1 MAFVTVEPRG
11 RIPVWIRVALPLTSL
26 AVAAA
31 VGAILLVAIGQ
42 SPVAAYRAVLNSAF
56 GSSVG
61 LVGTLITAT
70 PLILTSLAVALAF
83 RMKVWNI
90 GGEGQLL
97 LGAVAASGVAL
108 ALGQSIPRVVAI
120 AALLLAGALGGA
132 CWAAFA
138 GVPRALF
145 GTDEVIS
152 TLMLNFIAVY
162 FVNYLIFDSR
172 SYWRDTGGA
181 GFPTGRYIPTSSQ
194 LPLVWHRLTVGFVL
208 AVAASLLVW
217 WLLRS
222 TRWGYS
228 IRVIGDSPD
237 AGRYAG
243 MNVKRMVLSVFLVSG
258 ATAGL
263 AGGILVGGSTY
274 GLQPGS
280 LAVGLGYT
288 GIVVAAVSRLN
299 PLAIVPVA
307 ILVAGLTKAATS
319 LQVLGVPSQIATLL
333 QGLALL
339 FVVAAEFFVN
349 NRVRL
354 SPRSEAALESHE

>member
-1 MAFVTVEPRG
+1 MAFITVEPRG
-11 RIPVWIRVALPLTSL
+11 RTPAWIRVALPLGSL
-26 AVAAA
+26 IVAGG
-31 VGAILLVAIGQ
+31 VGAILLVAIGH
-42 SPVAAYRAVLNSAF
+42 SPIDASRAMLDSAF
-56 GSSVG
+56 GSSIG
-61 LVGTLITAT
+61 FVGTLISAT

-97 LGAVAASGVAL
+97 IGAVAASGVAL
-108 ALGQSIPRVVAI
+108 ALGQSIPRVFAI
-120 AALLLAGALGGA
+120 TALLLAGAIAGA

-152 TLMLNFIAVY
+152 TLMLNFIAV
-162 FVNYLIFDSR
+162 FVVNYLIFDSR
-172 SYWRDTGGA
+172 SFWREKGGA
-181 GFPTGRYIPTSSQ
+181 GFPTGRYIPVSSQ
-194 LPLVWHRLTVGFVL
+194 LPLMWHRLTIGFAL
-208 AVAASLLVW
+208 AVAASLLIW
-217 WLLRS
+217 WLLRA

-228 IRVIGDSPD
+228 IRVIGDSAA

-243 MNVKRMVLSVFLVSG
+243 MNVRRMVLSVFLASG

-263 AGGILVGGSTY
+263 AGGVLVGGSTY

-299 PLAIVPVA
+299 PLAVVPVA

-319 LQVLGVPSQIATLL
+319 LQVLGIPSQIATVL

-339 FVVAAEFFVN
+339 FVVAAEFFAN
-349 NRVRL
+349 NRIRL
-354 SPRSEAALESHE
+354 ARRKIADQESS

>member
-1 MAFVTVEPRG
+1 MAFITVEPRG
-11 RIPVWIRVALPLTSL
+11 RTPGWIRVALPLGSL
-26 AVAAA
+26 IVAGG

-42 SPVAAYRAVLNSAF
+42 SPIAAYRAVLDSAF

-61 LVGTLITAT
+61 FVGTLITAT

-97 LGAVAASGVAL
+97 MGAIAASGIAL
-108 ALGQSIPRVVAI
+108 ALGQSVPRIVAI
-120 AALLLAGALGGA
+120 TALLLAGALAGA

-172 SYWRDTGGA
+172 SFWREKGGA
-181 GFPTGRYIPTSSQ
+181 GFPTGRYIPISSQ
-194 LPLVWHRLTVGFVL
+194 LPLIWHRLTVGLVL

-217 WLLRS
+217 WLLRA

-228 IRVIGDSPD
+228 IRVIGDSAE

-243 MNVKRMVLSVFLVSG
+243 MSVKRMVLSVFLASG

-307 ILVAGLTKAATS
+307 ILVAGLTRASTS

-339 FVVAAEFFVN
+339 CVVAAEFFAN
-349 NRVRL
+349 NRIR
-354 SPRSEAALESHE
+354 PRRRAAAGQGES